1 MIKMENKTTF
11 AKFLDNC
18 FYCILLIFISILWSG
33 YFFTKIAYQL
43 IFGIIFGTLLYLFAF
58 KFIKRLK
65 SPQILK
71 KTEEKHMH
79 NCLKTLSIAD
89 PEKVYKFFEIMLKK
103 QYVTFLKKPFLEV
116 QNKQTNDKVLI
127 YCDFLTK
134 EFSLEKLYQILSC
147 AHNSLPVLIFSNSFS
162 SECLQVANSLAKVEL
177 INAHNSYLFF
187 KKFNTFP
194 KISTKTKEKMFS
206 NLKKNIFSNLNT
218 KKYLKAS
225 LILILLSIFTK
236 LKIYY
241 LSIASILFL
250 FAIITKFKSTPSRAN
265 NLKEIFLFE

>member
-1 MIKMENKTTF
+1 
-11 AKFLDNC
+11 
-18 FYCILLIFISILWSG
+18 
-33 YFFTKIAYQL
+33 
-43 IFGIIFGTLLYLFAF
+43 
-58 KFIKRLK
+58 
-65 SPQILK
+65 
-71 KTEEKHMH
+71 MH